1 MGHVH
6 RWHFFASW
14 PELMEESE
22 TKFLQLTAD
31 SETEVQ
37 AAGEIGEPPQRVR
50 FAKTAFGETF
60 FPNGYFFAVVVN
72 FKIFLPPFNAFLDL
86 HNRSTH
92 KKKFLKR
99 ERSAKRVQF
108 VDCKNNHKGE
118 STLV

>member
-22 TKFLQLTAD
+22 TKFLQLTAA

-60 FPNGYFFAVVVN
+60 FPNGYFLQSWLISKYSFPLSML
-72 FKIFLPPFNAFLDL
+72 F
-86 HNRSTH
+86 
-92 KKKFLKR
+92 
-99 ERSAKRVQF
+99 
-108 VDCKNNHKGE
+108 
-118 STLV
+118 